1 MLLNMLNVDVSGPYF
16 SILVIIVLL
25 LFVWTVW
32 GSKERLIIEGVD
44 GAAQVAVAL
53 PDALTPAQGS
63 VAVPEELT
71 QASRPSVPRPVL
83 LPAEE
88 ELTQTSRPLV
98 PTSVLLPVQ
107 EELTQAPRPL
117 VPIQVAPIF
126 TLTPSTAGT
135 TNAVLGINTLMRIK
149 KDGIITITLP
159 REMEVPTTNLTIT
172 PSSFGKVDSISNVCD
187 SDDLEKL
194 LAFQIPEIRKCTE
207 YNTINIIM
215 NPDSLKLL
223 TVDQLN
229 STQTILFS
237 LSGFKIPS
245 YAAFLNFGITT
256 SADPFIGKRTTIAI
270 ADRSGSAPPGGLD
283 GDVTACKFGIT
294 LSDDSPGAKL
304 VTANYKFSFTDG
316 PAADL
321 ATFTIKK
328 DKSTMYFLF
337 SDDFELPSVAKI
349 RVIVNKTT
357 VLSSENGE
365 YTLTYKHRCSE
376 FINALSML
384 PKLLGMS
391 DSDKFESKDK
401 LCAKYY
407 TLTLNKDIRV
417 DKGELMIS
425 LSGIKNPPYYS
436 PPAAEGKRDYL
447 FKPFNSSLCVLNL
460 NTTLDSGKYLM
471 VPSPI
476 TYANAGAYFRGNYP
490 IKNDGTGGGG
500 GGGGGDG
507 SHGDDAISGG
517 SVSSR
522 SSGTHA
528 ANVYTVNYF
537 YDGQGAGEY
546 GHISQPKIFGRAPYT
561 YNGYRTGIMGSTSD
575 ASLAKFYKDYYS
587 KQQGAQSARANTIG
601 QIAPQMGVAPESL
614 NGGVQPYGS
623 VIDFG

>member
-1 MLLNMLNVDVSGPYF
+1 MLNVDVSGPYF

-44 GAAQVAVAL
+44 GA
-53 PDALTPAQGS
+53 
-63 VAVPEELT
+63 
-71 QASRPSVPRPVL
+71 
-83 LPAEE
+83 LPA
-88 ELTQTSRPLV
+88 
-98 PTSVLLPVQ
+98 PTSVAPTPAPTPAPTSVAPTPVAPTPVLPPVT

-117 VPIQVAPIF
+117 VPIPVPTPVAPTPVAPAPVAPIF

-172 PSSFGKVDSISNVCD
+172 PSLFGKVDSISNVCD

-215 NPDSLKLL
+215 NTDSL

-229 STQTILFS
+229 STQPILFS

-245 YAAFLNFGITT
+245 YAASLNFRITT

-294 LSDDSPGAKL
+294 LSDDTPGAKL

-365 YTLTYKHRCSE
+365 YTLTYKHRCSD
-376 FINALSML
+376 FTNALSIL
-384 PKLLGMS
+384 PNLLGMS

-401 LCAKYY
+401 WCAKYY

-417 DKGELMIS
+417 DKGELIIS

-447 FKPFNSSLCVLNL
+447 FKPFNSSLCILNID
-460 NTTLDSGKYLM
+460 TTLVSGKYLM

-490 IKNDGTGGGG
+490 IKNNGAGGG

>member
-1 MLLNMLNVDVSGPYF
+1 
-16 SILVIIVLL
+16 
-25 LFVWTVW
+25 
-32 GSKERLIIEGVD
+32 
-44 GAAQVAVAL
+44 
-53 PDALTPAQGS
+53 
-63 VAVPEELT
+63 
-71 QASRPSVPRPVL
+71 
-83 LPAEE
+83 
-88 ELTQTSRPLV
+88 
-98 PTSVLLPVQ
+98 
-107 EELTQAPRPL
+107 
-117 VPIQVAPIF
+117 
-126 TLTPSTAGT
+126 
-135 TNAVLGINTLMRIK
+135 MRIK

-159 REMEVPTTNLTIT
+159 LEMEVPTTNLTIT

-215 NPDSLKLL
+215 NPESLKLL
-223 TVDQLN
+223 TVEQLK
-229 STQTILFS
+229 STQSISFS
-237 LSGFKIPS
+237 LTGFKIPS
-245 YAAFLNFGITT
+245 YAASLNFGITT
-256 SADPFIGKRTTIAI
+256 SADPFIGKRTTIANTGG
-270 ADRSGSAPPGGLD
+270 AGQPTAGGLD
-283 GDVTACKFGIT
+283 GEVTACKFGIT

-304 VTANYKFSFTDG
+304 VTANYKFSFTNG

-321 ATFTIKK
+321 ATFTIKSGSK
-328 DKSTMYFLF
+328 MYFLF

-357 VLSSENGE
+357 VLSSEKGE
-365 YTLTYKHRCSE
+365 YTLNYKHRCSE
-376 FINALSML
+376 FKNSVSVSV
-384 PKLLGMS
+384 PFLLGMS
-391 DSDKFESKDK
+391 ESDAFESKNK

-407 TLTLNKDIRV
+407 TMVLNKDIRV

-447 FKPFNSSLCVLNL
+447 FKPFNSSLCILNID
-460 NTTLDSGKYLM
+460 TTLVSGKYLM

-490 IKNDGTGGGG
+490 IKNNGA

-587 KQQGAQSARANTIG
+587 KQQGAQSATANTIG
-601 QIAPQMGVAPESL
+601 QIAPQMGVAPASL